1 MAQKKLVKS
10 ATTYS
15 DLASSLKASAARDLS
30 ELTDAQLELLRLALF
45 SHADILVELGDVE
58 DAVGWYQYLQK
69 NYSPQVESLIACE
82 RLWRCVPHIRQASK
96 LAKEIPQILRASLD
110 LAREG
115 PARHG
120 REQPGLQRCECPD
133 QAGMARLDQPRQ
145 GTDLST
151 ADEHTHLADAWPS
164 RTSESSSLIRQ
175 GAAEVLV
182 VTRSWQL
189 VTLTVGNRL

>member
-1 MAQKKLVKS
+1 MDMQNFVWAEQKLEEAIKKHPGNPAVWQTQAELAHCCLRAGREGEGEFRREQHGRHQGGPSAAMAQKKLVKS

-110 LAREG
+110 LA
-115 PARHG
+115 
-120 REQPGLQRCECPD
+120 
-133 QAGMARLDQPRQ
+133 
-145 GTDLST
+145 
-151 ADEHTHLADAWPS
+151 
-164 RTSESSSLIRQ
+164 
-175 GAAEVLV
+175 
-182 VTRSWQL
+182 
-189 VTLTVGNRL
+189 